1 MPALQGPESSLLIVD
16 DDPGVAQLLL
26 DLAQDQGW
34 AASAVGSGAEGL
46 ARLEAG
52 RPSLLLLDLGLPDG
66 SGADFLRAWR
76 ARWPQLAVVV
86 ITGRQDLDAAVEC
99 MQAGAYDYVT
109 KPFALQEL
117 SGILRAA
124 WRRASLE
131 TETRRLQD
139 ALEHGRGLQ
148 KLLGSSPSM
157 EALRQRLSQV
167 AAFDIGVLLSGESG
181 TGKEAAAEA
190 LHDLSARRQSPF
202 VSIDCGALPANLLE
216 AELFGHEKGAYTGA
230 TARKRGRVEAAQGGV
245 LFLDEVGNLPAAVQP
260 KLLRFLQT
268 RSFQRLG
275 GHEALAVDVRVV
287 TATNVNL
294 REQVA
299 QGRFRQD
306 LYYRLVEM
314 EVALPPLRER
324 EGDVLELARAFVL
337 RFSSHF
343 GRRPPELSPAAC
355 QALAAYAWPGNVR
368 ELLNAVRGA
377 CLLAGAMIE
386 PGHLALGRQSTP
398 VQSWKGQRLADVLA
412 REKSRVE
419 LLMVQRALASNGDAL
434 GATARAL
441 GIDIKTL
448 HVILQRHGLE
458 AA

>member
-1 MPALQGPESSLLIVD
+1 MEKAITGSLLIVD

-26 DLAQDQGW
+26 EMAADQGW
-34 AASAVGSGAEGL
+34 AAAAAGCGAEALASLERGL
-46 ARLEAG
+46 
-52 RPSLLLLDLGLPDG
+52 PSLLLLDLGLPDG
-66 SGADFLRAWR
+66 NGADFLRAWR
-76 ARWPQLAVVV
+76 ARWPGLAVVV

-117 SGILRAA
+117 NGILRAA
-124 WRRASLE
+124 WRRSALE
-131 TETRRLQD
+131 TETQRLQA
-139 ALEHGRGLQ
+139 ALEHGRGLD
-148 KLLGSSPSM
+148 KLLGSSAAM
-157 EALRQRLSQV
+157 QGLRQRLGQV

-190 LHDLSARRQSPF
+190 LHDLSSRRQAPF

-230 TARKRGRVEAAQGGV
+230 SSRKRGRVESAQGGV

-268 RSFQRLG
+268 RTFQRLG

-287 TATNVNL
+287 TATNVGL

-314 EVALPPLRER
+314 EVALPPLRDR
-324 EGDVLELARAFVL
+324 EGDILELARAFTL
-337 RFSSHF
+337 RFSSQF

-355 QALAAYAWPGNVR
+355 QAMGAYAWPGNVR

-377 CLLAGAMIE
+377 CLLAGALIE
-386 PGHLALGRQSTP
+386 PEHLALGRQAGP
-398 VQSWKGQRLADVLA
+398 IQSWKGQRLAEVLE
-412 REKSRVE
+412 REKSRVQ
-419 LLMVQRALASNGDAL
+419 LLMVQRALASNAQAL
-434 GATARAL
+434 GASARAL

-448 HVILQRHGLE
+448 HVIMQRHGLE
-458 AA
+458 GL